1 MEKSMEI
8 MMGNEDIFYDEME
21 DFIQKGIELNKK
33 LSQERMKSSSSN
45 SMLEKLELE
54 RKKYEQQLKLYIDK
68 AVNK

>member
-1 MEKSMEI
+1 MEI

-54 RKKYEQQLKLYIDK
+54 RKNYEQQLKLYIDK
-68 AVNK
+68 AINK

>member
-1 MEKSMEI
+1 MEI
-8 MMGNEDIFYDEME
+8 MMGSEDIFYDEIE

-54 RKKYEQQLKLYIDK
+54 RKNYEQQLKHYIDK